1 VVLGRVLRQVKL
13 ARHVGGGRAL
23 AERRQH
29 GALPRDQRRVALAK
43 VPGSFVLLA
52 IDTGT
57 PTVIPL
63 SGANAN
69 AVRRRVRTASPASPQ
84 PHERAGGSILS
95 ILIRLS
101 VLLTVDKTAH
111 GCMLL
116 GSYD

>member
-63 SGANAN
+63 PGANAN

-84 PHERAGGSILS
+84 PHERAGERSAQSYYKKGSFTI
-95 ILIRLS
+95 I
-101 VLLTVDKTAH
+101 DKIAH

-116 GSYD
+116 GS